1 MDDESLEWAEKAF
14 NGVKKCME
22 FMQDYGADVLKTTAQ
37 VTGAVAAAAYGA
49 VFIGYE
55 LAESTEVQ
63 IAVATVVVGYKVHS
77 AIKKLRQA
85 NGEPDTDPQ
94 QTGQASS
101 TDTISI
107 EDFRDLQKN
116 MDKLLT
122 SHEAVVYSLTQSEG
136 ANRELQ
142 KANVDLINANNELVG
157 ANYDFRAVLKGRYD
171 SELASAEQR
180 GEIERQPFEFKE
192 GESFIQIYETEP
204 ADETSPR

>member
-1 MDDESLEWAEKAF
+1 MDDENLEWAERAF

-22 FMQDYGADVLKTTAQ
+22 FMEDYGADLLKATAQ

-63 IAVATVVVGYKVHS
+63 FAVAAVVVGYKVLS

-85 NGEPDTDPQ
+85 NGAQDTDSQ
-94 QTGQASS
+94 QAVQASG

-122 SHEAVVYSLTQSEG
+122 SHDAVVYALTQSEG

-142 KANVDLINANNELVG
+142 KANVVLTNANNELVG

-171 SELASAEQR
+171 SELASAEQNGDMTR
-180 GEIERQPFEFKE
+180 HPFESKE
-192 GESFIQIYETEP
+192 GESFIQIEETEP